1 MPPHKPSEIQIT
13 SGASPRLTRV
23 FVDLTHV
30 GRHVTGIE
38 RVAIEQFEK
47 VDFAGAALSMV
58 RARGLA
64 SMIFKQQILLPLL
77 AILYPRARFVFP
89 GFPPSP
95 FFSLIANRT
104 TLYVHDTFLLTRRA
118 DLSTKARL
126 YMAPQFALAVRRLK
140 HFFVNSEKTARE
152 LRGYVRDDANIRI
165 YRPTVA
171 NPFGLKAT
179 ARSEKPPKPSPL
191 KLVSMG
197 TVEPRKNY
205 AAALAVLDE
214 IRARF
219 DPGAELH
226 IVGRAGWGDVGAG
239 IARHPGVVVH
249 GYLPVD
255 RVKAVLESADV
266 YLCTSHDEGLGLPLL
281 EAQFAGLPIVAP
293 DQPVFREVL
302 AESGTFIATNDPAGT
317 ANAIVDL
324 MTQTNWRSHRAVAA
338 TRNVL
343 RWNAMAEQD
352 LTEARLVF
360 SSGSFVQGR
369 VSVATEGRA

>member
-1 MPPHKPSEIQIT
+1 MPLHNSSEPPTT
-13 SGASPRLTRV
+13 SAPSPRQTRV
-23 FVDLTHV
+23 FIDLTHV

-47 VDFAGAALSMV
+47 VEFSGAELSMIL
-58 RARGLA
+58 ARGIV

-95 FFSLIANRT
+95 FFSLIAERV

-126 YMAPQFALAVRRLK
+126 YMAPQFALAVHRLK
-140 HFFVNSEKTARE
+140 HFFVNSEKTAGE
-152 LRGYVRDDANIRI
+152 LRNYVRDDANIRI

-171 NPFGLKAT
+171 NPFGLEAT
-179 ARSEKPPKPSPL
+179 ARSEKPTKPSPL
-191 KLVSMG
+191 RLVSMG

-205 AAALAVLDE
+205 AAALAILDE

-219 DPGAELH
+219 DPNAELH
-226 IVGRAGWGDVGAG
+226 IVGRAGWGDVGTG

-249 GYLPVD
+249 GYLPAD
-255 RVKAVLESADV
+255 RVKAVLESADI

-302 AESGTFIATNDPAGT
+302 GESGTFIATNDPAGA
-317 ANAIVDL
+317 ANTILDL
-324 MTQTNWRSHRAVAA
+324 IANPDWRGRQAAAA